1 MKHGEIN
8 EISKIFFKT
17 EIWAP
22 VLHIICGFGLFG
34 FVVVDFWE
42 VLEGFYYFY
51 Y

>member
-34 FVVVDFWE
+34 FVVDFWE